1 MCGEEQ
7 VQAKVAL
14 TAVVLCTTASWDIEP
29 APQVPLDAILKP
41 QETGKIQWMSFLMAI
56 ASLHAPDTTT

>member
-7 VQAKVAL
+7 VRAKAAL
-14 TAVVLCTTASWDIEP
+14 TAAVLCTTASWDIEP
-29 APQVPLDAILKP
+29 APQVPLDAILRP
-41 QETGKIQWMSFLMAI
+41 QETGKIRWTSFLMAI